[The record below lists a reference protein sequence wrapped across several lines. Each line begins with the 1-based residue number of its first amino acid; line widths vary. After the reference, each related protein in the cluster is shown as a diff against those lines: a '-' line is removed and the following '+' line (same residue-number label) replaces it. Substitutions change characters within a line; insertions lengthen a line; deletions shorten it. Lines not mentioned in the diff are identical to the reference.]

1 MPPGLRLRMTCIC
14 IDTNLFLGLYGADE
28 DPGEILADIWALRE
42 RLVFPDIIFDEF
54 FRNRSKI
61 LDRFAEDLRR
71 REIAEVLLP
80 SVIQNNLN
88 VATLQRAGEDYNRVL
103 WTLYEDI
110 QKVITDPAAD
120 PIARAFRGLT
130 RDPAVR
136 VFRWT
141 EGLVARAHCRK
152 LLGNPPK
159 SPSTDTIG
167 DEVIWETLLANLK
180 EDLIFVTL
188 DRTYHYHI
196 AYLTEEYRE
205 KTGGALVIT
214 DRVSDPLKLI
224 GREPSPALIRFES
237 RDAKEAG

>member
-120 PIARAFRGLT
+120 PMRGRSAASRATLPCGSSAG
-130 RDPAVR
+130 P
-136 VFRWT
+136 
-141 EGLVARAHCRK
+141 GLVAQALPQVLGARQRAEHRYHRRRGHLGDAPCKRK
-152 LLGNPPK
+152 GT
-159 SPSTDTIG
+159 S
-167 DEVIWETLLANLK
+167 
-180 EDLIFVTL
+180 FCYL
-188 DRTYHYHI
+188 DRTP
-196 AYLTEEYRE
+196 LPYRLPHRGVPGE
-205 KTGGALVIT
+205 
-214 DRVSDPLKLI
+214 DRRRACDHRSC
-224 GREPSPALIRFES
+224 F
-237 RDAKEAG
+237 